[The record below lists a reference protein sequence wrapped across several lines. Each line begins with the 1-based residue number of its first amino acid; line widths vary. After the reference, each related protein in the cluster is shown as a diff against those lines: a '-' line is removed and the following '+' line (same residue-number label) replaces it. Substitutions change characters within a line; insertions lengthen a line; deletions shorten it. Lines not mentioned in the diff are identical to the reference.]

1 MVQRDALNTIVQPFL
16 FYTGLGTTIMM
27 TIYFTIVGE
36 QTYIY
41 LSNLLHDDGY
51 CDENQPF
58 LVSSPMC
65 METKNVFSF
74 SSTFSHEVSFDN
86 D

>member
-1 MVQRDALNTIVQPFL
+1 MS
-16 FYTGLGTTIMM
+16 YSGLGTTIMM
-27 TIYFTIVGE
+27 TSYFTSVGE
-36 QTYIY
+36 QTYIVY